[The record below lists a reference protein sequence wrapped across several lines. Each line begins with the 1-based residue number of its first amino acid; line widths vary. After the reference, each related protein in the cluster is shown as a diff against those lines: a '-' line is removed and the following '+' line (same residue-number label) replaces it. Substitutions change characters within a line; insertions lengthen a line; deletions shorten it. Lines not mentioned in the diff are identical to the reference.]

1 MGWCGGGGHPVLMS
15 AEQHPTTPEAE
26 HLAVT
31 LRRRRQELATAEG
44 ARIGQGTV
52 VHALTTH
59 LWAGVEVPAV
69 ACHAAVDPL
78 RLYPVAGPVTCRR
91 CLGRSRGGREQV
103 PGQTSLL

>member
-1 MGWCGGGGHPVLMS
+1 MADDPVP
-15 AEQHPTTPEAE
+15 EYPTSHQAE

-31 LRRRRQELATAEG
+31 LRRRRQELAGAEG
-44 ARIGQGTV
+44 ARIGQGRV

-78 RLYPVAGPVTCRR
+78 RLHPAPGPVTCRR
-91 CLGRSRGGREQV
+91 CLGRARSGRDQV
-103 PGQTSLL
+103 PGQTSIL